1 MKLRVGSVETDVRVA
16 AVMSTPRLAF
26 TDNLFCVNAA
36 LAPHGISPV
45 KVTGAYWSQCLSRGL
60 NAVIDTHDV
69 VLVID
74 YDTVF
79 NAKTVEALLV
89 LMLHSGV
96 DAIAP
101 LQVKRE
107 SDSVMFSMPGVSPD
121 EKCQVNKDWFE
132 KPVQLVGTAHFGL
145 TFLRTEALKRMP
157 KPWFEA
163 SPNENGEFTGGHVDE
178 DVSFWNKWRE
188 AGNTLGIATGVSVGH
203 CELMVTW
210 PSLGAPSNKIQQ
222 HSTEYW
228 NSGQKA
234 PAEAWGYVA

>member
-1 MKLRVGSVETDVRVA
+1 MKLRVGSVETDVKVA

-26 TDNLFCVNAA
+26 TDNLLCVSAA
-36 LAPHGISPV
+36 LTPHGISPI
-45 KVTGAYWSQCLSRGL
+45 KVTGAYWSQCLARGM
-60 NAVIDTHDV
+60 NSVIDTHDV
-69 VLVID
+69 ILVID

-79 NAKTVEALLV
+79 NAKTVEALLI
-89 LMLHSGV
+89 LMFSSGV

-121 EKCQVNKDWFE
+121 QKCQVDGKWFE
-132 KPVQLVGTAHFGL
+132 KAVQLVGTAHFGL
-145 TFLRTEALKRMP
+145 TFLRTSALKKMP

-163 SPNENGEFTGGHVDE
+163 TPNADGEFTGGHVDE
-178 DVSFWNKWRE
+178 DVAFWHKWH
-188 AGNTLGIATGVSVGH
+188 ATGNTLGIATGVSVGH

-210 PSLGAPSNKIQQ
+210 PSLEVAGNKVQQ

-234 PAEAWGYVA
+234 PKEAWGQVV

>member
-1 MKLRVGSVETDVRVA
+1 MNLRVGSVETSVKVA

-26 TDNLFCVNAA
+26 TDNLFCVATA
-36 LAPHGISPV
+36 LAPHGISPI
-45 KVTGAYWSQCLSRGL
+45 KVTGAYWSQSLARGME
-60 NAVIDTHDV
+60 AVVDSHDV
-69 VLVID
+69 ILTID

-79 NAKTVEALLV
+79 NSKTVEALLV

-101 LQVKRE
+101 LQMKRE
-107 SDSVMFSMPGVSPD
+107 ANAVMFSMPGMSPD
-121 EKCQVNKDWFE
+121 EKRHVDQEWF
-132 KPVQLVGTAHFGL
+132 KTPVQLVGTAHFGL
-145 TFLRTEALKRMP
+145 TFLRTAALKKMP

-163 SPNENGEFTGGHVDE
+163 VPNENGEFNGGHIDE
-178 DVSFWNKWRE
+178 DLSFWNKWRE
-188 AGNTLGIATGVSVGH
+188 AGNTLGMATGVSVGH

-210 PSLGAPSNKIQQ
+210 PSLEVPGNKIQQ

-234 PAEAWGYVA
+234 PKEAWGQIT

>member
-26 TDNLFCVNAA
+26 TDNLLCVSAA
-36 LAPHGISPV
+36 LSPLGISPI
-45 KVTGAYWSQCLSRGL
+45 KVSGAFWSQCLDRGMSSVL
-60 NAVIDTHDV
+60 DTADV

-79 NAKTVEALLV
+79 NAKTVEALLT

-101 LQVKRE
+101 LQMKRE
-107 SDSVMFSMPGVSPD
+107 SDSVMFSMPDVAPD
-121 EKCQVNKDWFE
+121 AKCQVSGEWF
-132 KPVQLVGTAHFGL
+132 KTPVQRVHTAHFGL
-145 TFLRTEALKRMP
+145 TFLRTAALKKVKR
-157 KPWFEA
+157 PWFHA
-163 SPNENGEFTGGHVDE
+163 TPNESGQYTGGHIDE
-178 DVSFWNKWRE
+178 DLSFWHGWQE
-188 AGNTLGIATGVSVGH
+188 AGNTLGVATGVSVGH

-210 PSLGAPSNKIQQ
+210 PSMNAPGNKIQQ

-234 PAEAWGYVA
+234 PPEAWGDIQ

>member
-1 MKLRVGSVETDVRVA
+1 MNLRVGSVETEVKVA

-26 TDNLFCVNAA
+26 TDNLLCVSAA
-36 LAPHGISPV
+36 LTPHGISPI
-45 KVTGAYWSQCLSRGL
+45 KVTGAYWSQCLARGM
-60 NAVIDTHDV
+60 NSVIDTHDV
-69 VLVID
+69 ILVVD

-89 LMLHSGV
+89 LMFATGV

-107 SDSVMFSMPGVSPD
+107 SDSVMFSMPGASPD
-121 EKCQVNKDWFE
+121 KKCQVEGDWFK

-145 TFLRTEALKRMP
+145 TFLRTSALKKMP

-163 SPNENGEFTGGHVDE
+163 TPNSDGEFTGGHVDE
-178 DVSFWNKWRE
+178 DVAFWHKWHD
-188 AGNTLGIATGVSVGH
+188 AGNTLGIATGISVGH

-210 PSLGAPSNKIQQ
+210 PSLEVAGNKIQQ

-234 PAEAWGYVA
+234 PKEAWGQVT

>member
-1 MKLRVGSVETDVRVA
+1 MKLRVGNVEVDAKVA

-26 TDNLFCVNAA
+26 TDNLLCVSAA
-36 LAPHGISPV
+36 LAPHGISPI
-45 KVTGAYWSQCLSRGL
+45 KVTGAYWSQCLAKGL
-60 NAVIDTHDV
+60 TTAIESSDF

-79 NAKTVEALLV
+79 NAKTVEALLA

-96 DAIAP
+96 DALAP

-121 EKCQVNKDWFE
+121 QKCQVGKEWFE
-132 KPVQLVGTAHFGL
+132 KSVQLVGTAHFGL
-145 TFLRTEALKRMP
+145 TFLRSSAIKKLP

-163 SPNENGEFTGGHVDE
+163 TPNENGEFTGGHVDE
-178 DVSFWNKWRE
+178 DLSFWNKWHA
-188 AGNTLGIATGVSVGH
+188 AGNTLGIATGISVGH

-210 PSLGAPSNKIQQ
+210 PSLGAPGNKIQQ

-234 PAEAWGYVA
+234 PAEAWGQIT

>member
-1 MKLRVGSVETDVRVA
+1 MKLRVGSVETDVKVA

-26 TDNLFCVNAA
+26 TDNLLCVSAA
-36 LAPHGISPV
+36 LTPHGISPI
-45 KVTGAYWSQCLSRGL
+45 KVTGAYWSQCLARGM
-60 NAVIDTHDV
+60 NSVIDTHDV
-69 VLVID
+69 ILVID

-89 LMLHSGV
+89 LMFSSGV

-121 EKCQVNKDWFE
+121 QKCQIDGKWFE
-132 KPVQLVGTAHFGL
+132 KAVQLVGTAHFGL
-145 TFLRTEALKRMP
+145 TFLRTSALKKMP

-163 SPNENGEFTGGHVDE
+163 TPNADGEFTGGHVDE
-178 DVSFWNKWRE
+178 DVAFWHKWH
-188 AGNTLGIATGVSVGH
+188 ATGNTLGIATGVSVGH

-210 PSLGAPSNKIQQ
+210 PSLEVQGNKIQQ

-234 PAEAWGYVA
+234 PKEAWGQVT

>member
-1 MKLRVGSVETDVRVA
+1 VKLRVGSVETDVKVA

-26 TDNLFCVNAA
+26 TDNLLCVSAA
-36 LAPHGISPV
+36 LTPHGISPI
-45 KVTGAYWSQCLSRGL
+45 KVTGAYWSQCLARGM
-60 NAVIDTHDV
+60 NSVIDTHDAI
-69 VLVID
+69 LVID

-89 LMLHSGV
+89 LMFSSGV

-121 EKCQVNKDWFE
+121 QKCQVDGKWFE
-132 KPVQLVGTAHFGL
+132 KAVQLVGTAHFGL
-145 TFLRTEALKRMP
+145 TFLRTSALKKMP

-163 SPNENGEFTGGHVDE
+163 TPNGDGEFTGGHVDE
-178 DVSFWNKWRE
+178 DVAFWHKWNA

-210 PSLGAPSNKIQQ
+210 PSLEVQGNKIQQ

-234 PAEAWGYVA
+234 PDKAWGQVV

>member
-1 MKLRVGSVETDVRVA
+1 MKLSVGSVETNVKVA

-26 TDNLFCVNAA
+26 TDNLFCVAAA
-36 LAPHGISPV
+36 LAPHGISPI
-45 KVTGAYWSQCLSRGL
+45 KVTGAFWSQSLASGMEK
-60 NAVIDTHDV
+60 VIDSNDLILTV
-69 VLVID
+69 D

-89 LMLHSGV
+89 LMYASGV

-107 SDSVMFSMPGVSPD
+107 SDSVMFSMPGTSPD
-121 EKCQVNKDWFE
+121 QKSTVDAEWF
-132 KPVQLVGTAHFGL
+132 KTPVQHVGTAHFGL
-145 TFLRTEALKRMP
+145 TFLRTSALKKMK
-157 KPWFEA
+157 KPWFQA
-163 SPNENGEFTGGHVDE
+163 RPNEKGEFNGGHLDE
-178 DVSFWNKWRE
+178 DLSFWEGWRA

-203 CELMVTW
+203 LELMVTW
-210 PSLGAPSNKIQQ
+210 PSLEASGNKIQQ

-234 PAEAWGYVA
+234 PEKAWGQVT

>member
-1 MKLRVGSVETDVRVA
+1 MKLRVGNVEADVRVA

-26 TDNLFCVNAA
+26 TDNLLCVSAA
-36 LAPHGISPV
+36 LSPHGISPI
-45 KVTGAYWSQCLSRGL
+45 KVTGAYWSQCLARGL
-60 NAVIDTHDV
+60 ETVLDTHDV

-79 NAKTVEALLV
+79 NAKTVEALLA

-107 SDSVMFSMPGVSPD
+107 SNSVMFSMPGIAPD
-121 EKCQVNKDWFE
+121 QKCQVDKEWFE

-145 TFLRTEALKRMP
+145 TFLRTSALKKMK

-163 SPNENGEFTGGHVDE
+163 KPNEHGEFTGGHVDE
-178 DVSFWNKWRE
+178 DVSFWHKWHDT
-188 AGNTLGIATGVSVGH
+188 GNTLGIATGISVGH

-210 PSLGAPSNKIQQ
+210 PSLGAPGNKIQQ

-234 PAEAWGYVA
+234 PPEAWGQVA

>member
-1 MKLRVGSVETDVRVA
+1 MILRVGNVETDVKVA

-26 TDNLFCVNAA
+26 TDNLLCVSAA
-36 LAPHGISPV
+36 LAPHGLSPI
-45 KVTGAYWSQCLSRGL
+45 KVTGAYWSQCLAR
-60 NAVIDTHDV
+60 AMEQVVDTHDFI
-69 VLVID
+69 LTID

-89 LMLHSGV
+89 LALQSGV

-107 SDSVMFSMPGVSPD
+107 SDAVMFSMPDSDPHA
-121 EKCQVNKDWFE
+121 KSTVNKDWFE

-145 TFLRTEALKRMP
+145 TFLRTSALRRLP
-157 KPWFEA
+157 KPWFMPT
-163 SPNENGEFTGGHVDE
+163 PNDRGEFNGGHIDE
-178 DVSFWNKWRE
+178 DVGFWKLWQA
-188 AGNTLGIATGVSVGH
+188 AGNTLGIATNVSVGH

-210 PSLGAPSNKIQQ
+210 PSMGAPGNKVQQ

-234 PAEAWGYVA
+234 PKEAWGQIT

>member
-1 MKLRVGSVETDVRVA
+1 MKLRVGNVETDVKVA

-26 TDNLFCVNAA
+26 TDNLLCVSAA
-36 LAPHGISPV
+36 LTPHGISPI
-45 KVTGAYWSQCLSRGL
+45 KVTGAFWSQCLARGMEG
-60 NAVIDTHDV
+60 VIDSHDV
-69 VLVID
+69 ILTVD

-79 NAKTVEALLV
+79 SAKTVEALLV
-89 LMLHSGV
+89 LMLASGF

-107 SDSVMFSMPGVSPD
+107 SDSVMFSMPGSDPD
-121 EKCQVNKDWFE
+121 KKSQVDGEWFK
-132 KPVQLVGTAHFGL
+132 KPVQPVGTAHFGL
-145 TFLRTEALKRMP
+145 TFLRTSALKRMK

-163 SPNENGEFTGGHVDE
+163 RANENGEFNGGHVDE
-178 DVSFWNKWRE
+178 DLSFWHKWRE
-188 AGNTLGIATGVSVGH
+188 AGNTLGISTGISVGH

-210 PSLGAPSNKIQQ
+210 PSLEVPGNKIQQ

-234 PAEAWGYVA
+234 PKQAWGQVV

>member
-1 MKLRVGSVETDVRVA
+1 MKVCVGNVEANARVA

-26 TDNLFCVNAA
+26 TDNLLCVTAA
-36 LAPHGISPV
+36 LTPHGITPI
-45 KVTGAYWSQCLSRGL
+45 KVTGAYWSQCLARGMSS
-60 NAVIDTHDV
+60 VIDTHDFILAV
-69 VLVID
+69 D

-79 NAKTVEALLV
+79 SAKTVEALLA

-101 LQVKRE
+101 LQLKRE
-107 SDSVMFSMPGVSPD
+107 SDAVMFSMPGVAPD
-121 EKCQVNKDWFE
+121 DKCQVGGEWFD

-145 TFLRTEALKRMP
+145 TFLRTSALKKMP

-163 SPNENGEFTGGHVDE
+163 TPNDEGEFTGGHIDE
-178 DVSFWNKWRE
+178 DVSFWHKWRE
-188 AGNTLGIATGVSVGH
+188 AGNTLGMATGVSVGH

-210 PSLGAPSNKIQQ
+210 PSLGVPGNKIQQ

-234 PAEAWGYVA
+234 PKEAWGAIQ

>member
-1 MKLRVGSVETDVRVA
+1 MNLRVGSVETSVRVA

-26 TDNLFCVNAA
+26 TDNLFCVATA
-36 LAPHGISPV
+36 LAPHGISPIRV
-45 KVTGAYWSQCLSRGL
+45 SGAYWSQSLARGMES
-60 NAVIDTHDV
+60 VIDSSDV
-69 VLVID
+69 ILTID

-89 LMLHSGV
+89 LLLHSGV

-101 LQVKRE
+101 LQMKRE
-107 SDSVMFSMPGVSPD
+107 SNSVMFSMPGTSPD
-121 EKCQVNKDWFE
+121 VKSEVNQDWF
-132 KPVQLVGTAHFGL
+132 KTPVQKVGTAHFGL
-145 TFLRTEALKRMP
+145 TFLRTSALKKMP

-163 SPNENGEFTGGHVDE
+163 VPNEKGEFNGGHIDE
-178 DVSFWNKWRE
+178 DLSFWNKWRE
-188 AGNTLGIATGVSVGH
+188 AGNTLGMATGVSVGH

-210 PSLGAPSNKIQQ
+210 PSLEVPGNKIQQ

-234 PAEAWGYVA
+234 PKEAWGQIT

>member
-1 MKLRVGSVETDVRVA
+1 MKLRVGNVETDVKVA

-26 TDNLFCVNAA
+26 TDNLLCVSAG
-36 LAPHGISPV
+36 LTPHGISPI
-45 KVTGAYWSQCLSRGL
+45 KVTGAYWSQCLARGMSS
-60 NAVIDTHDV
+60 VIDTHDV
-69 VLVID
+69 ILVID

-79 NAKTVEALLV
+79 NAKTVEALLA
-89 LMLHSGV
+89 LMLYSGV

-121 EKCQVNKDWFE
+121 QKCQVEKEWFE

-145 TFLRTEALKRMP
+145 TFLRTAALKKMP

-163 SPNENGEFTGGHVDE
+163 TPNADGEFTGGHVDE
-178 DVSFWNKWRE
+178 DVSFWHKWHSQ
-188 AGNTLGIATGVSVGH
+188 GNTLGIATGISVGH

-210 PSLGAPSNKIQQ
+210 PSLGAPGNKIQQ

-234 PAEAWGYVA
+234 PPEAWGQVA